1 MIKIGY
7 EKFLS
12 ERIAKLRT
20 LKKISARDMSLSIG
34 QNENYINHIENGK
47 SMPSMQVF
55 FYICE
60 YFQITPKEFFDEDS
74 ANPALLRA
82 VLNDLM
88 QLDEQQIKNIHEII
102 KGLKKGSR

>member
-1 MIKIGY
+1 MN
-7 EKFLS
+7 EKYLS

-20 LKKISARDMSLSIG
+20 MKKVSARDMSLSIG

-60 YFQITPKEFFDEDS
+60 YFNISPNEFFDEERS
-74 ANPALLRA
+74 NPTLIKA
-82 VLNDLM
+82 VINDLNT
-88 QLDEQQIKNIHEII
+88 LDEKQIINIHELI
-102 KGLKKGSR
+102 KGLKK

>member
-1 MIKIGY
+1 MY

-12 ERIAKLRT
+12 ERIAQLRAI
-20 LKKISARDMSLSIG
+20 KGASARDMSLSIG

-60 YFQITPKEFFDEDS
+60 YFGITPKEFFDDS
-74 ANPALLRA
+74 TKNPVLIQA
-82 VLNDLM
+82 VVDDLKCIDEK
-88 QLDEQQIKNIHEII
+88 QLVSIHEIVN
-102 KGLKKGSR
+102 GLKR

>member
-1 MIKIGY
+1 MY
-7 EKFLS
+7 ERFLS

-20 LKKISARDMSLSIG
+20 MKKVSARDMSLSIG

-60 YFQITPKEFFDEDS
+60 YFKITPQEFFDEETN
-74 ANPALLRA
+74 NPVQIKEIMA
-82 VLNDLM
+82 DLKI
-88 QLDEQQIKNIHEII
+88 LDEKQIRNIHEII
-102 KGLKKGSR
+102 KDLKK

>member
-1 MIKIGY
+1 MY
-7 EKFLS
+7 EKYLS

-20 LKKISARDMSLSIG
+20 IKNVSARDMSLSIG

-60 YFQITPKEFFDEDS
+60 YFSITPKEFFDDGTI
-74 ANPALLRA
+74 NPALIQSLIID
-82 VLNDLM
+82 LNT
-88 QLDEQQIKNIHEII
+88 LDEKQITNIHEII
-102 KGLKKGSR
+102 KGLKK

>member
-1 MIKIGY
+1 MN
-7 EKFLS
+7 EKYLS

-20 LKKISARDMSLSIG
+20 MKKVSARDMSLSIG

-60 YFQITPKEFFDEDS
+60 YFNISPKEFFDEERS
-74 ANPALLRA
+74 NPTLIKA
-82 VLNDLM
+82 VINDLNT
-88 QLDEQQIKNIHEII
+88 LDEKQIINIHELI
-102 KGLKKGSR
+102 KGLKK

>member
-1 MIKIGY
+1 MY
-7 EKFLS
+7 EKYLS

-20 LKKISARDMSLSIG
+20 IKKVSARDMSLSIG

-60 YFQITPKEFFDEDS
+60 YFEISPKDFFDDGVS
-74 ANPALLRA
+74 NP
-82 VLNDLM
+82 VLIQTIINDLTT
-88 QLDEQQIKNIHEII
+88 LDERQISNISEII
-102 KGLKKGSR
+102 KGLKK

>member
-1 MIKIGY
+1 MD

-20 LKKISARDMSLSIG
+20 IKRVSARDMSLSIG

-60 YFQITPKEFFDEDS
+60 YFKISPKEFFDEGTSNPGLIS
-74 ANPALLRA
+74 A
-82 VLNDLM
+82 VVEDLNT
-88 QLDEQQIKNIHEII
+88 LDEKQIANIHEII
-102 KGLKKGSR
+102 KGLKK

>member
-1 MIKIGY
+1 MN
-7 EKFLS
+7 ENFVS

-20 LKKISARDMSLSIG
+20 AKKVSARDMSLSIG

-60 YFQITPKEFFDEDS
+60 YFKISPKDFFDDGT
-74 ANPALLRA
+74 ANPALLGSLIDDMA
-82 VLNDLM
+82 GLDDS
-88 QLDEQQIKNIHEII
+88 QLGAIHEIV
-102 KGLKKGSR
+102 KGLKK

>member
-1 MIKIGY
+1 MY

-20 LKKISARDMSLSIG
+20 IKKVSARDMSLSIG

-60 YFQITPKEFFDEDS
+60 YFKITPQEFFDEETN
-74 ANPALLRA
+74 NPVQIKEIMA
-82 VLNDLM
+82 DLKT
-88 QLDEQQIKNIHEII
+88 LDEKQVSNIHEII
-102 KGLKKGSR
+102 KDLKK

>member
-1 MIKIGY
+1 MYDRFI
-7 EKFLS
+7 S

-20 LKKISARDMSLSIG
+20 AKRVSARDMSLTIG

-60 YFQITPKEFFDEDS
+60 YFNITPKDFFDEETN
-74 ANPALLRA
+74 NPSLLNA
-82 VLNDLM
+82 VLKDLNV
-88 QLDEQQIKNIHEII
+88 LNEHQILNIHEIV
-102 KGLKKGSR
+102 KGLKK

>member
-1 MIKIGY
+1 MY
-7 EKFLS
+7 EKYLS

-20 LKKISARDMSLSIG
+20 RKKVSARDMSLSIG

-60 YFQITPKEFFDEDS
+60 YFKITPKEFFDEGTS
-74 ANPALLRA
+74 YPFLINA
-82 VLNDLM
+82 VVEDLNT
-88 QLDEQQIKNIHEII
+88 LDEKQIANIYEIV
-102 KGLKKGSR
+102 KGLKK

>member
-1 MIKIGY
+1 MY

-20 LKKISARDMSLSIG
+20 MKKVSARDMSLSIG

-60 YFQITPKEFFDEDS
+60 YFKISPKEFFDES
-74 ANPALLRA
+74 TSYPALIREIIE
-82 VLNDLM
+82 DLKT
-88 QLDEQQIKNIHEII
+88 LDEKQITNIHEII
-102 KGLKKGSR
+102 KGLKK